1 MPRRRVA
8 PPLQLYAAR
17 QFSGQ
22 LLRVLLNIE
31 AEIVQLK
38 KTQCHATQ
46 CHAGAGQ
53 QPPPSASRA
62 VYYVDTAGD
71 GAQLPNGQTV
81 YTARVVQ
88 LEQLYAQ
95 LVRYLEAIPG
105 VLMERITRAAM
116 QLYTEKY
123 QQIDPGLWTLPSL
136 WNLEAWGGAW
146 AMGDIRF

>member
-38 KTQCHATQ
+38 KTQCHA
-46 CHAGAGQ
+46 GAAQ

-136 WNLEAWGGAW
+136 LNLEAWGGPWGKSGMAF
-146 AMGDIRF
+146 I

>member
-1 MPRRRVA
+1 MA

-38 KTQCHATQ
+38 KTQCHA
-46 CHAGAGQ
+46 GAG

-123 QQIDPGLWTLPSL
+123 PQIDPGLWT
-136 WNLEAWGGAW
+136 
-146 AMGDIRF
+146 F